1 VWIGQE
7 VQALPRDV
15 GGVGA
20 VISTIRVVAAALYD
34 SQGRILIAERP
45 AGKHMAGRWEFPGGK
60 VASGESDAA
69 ALARELHEELGV
81 NVTESRELMTL
92 HHDYADR
99 SVELSLWIV
108 ERYIGV
114 PQSLDQQRL
123 KWVEPAR
130 LTDEDILEAD
140 RPFVEALQRL
150 PQRSG

>member
-1 VWIGQE
+1 
-7 VQALPRDV
+7 
-15 GGVGA
+15 
-20 VISTIRVVAAALYD
+20 
-34 SQGRILIAERP
+34 
-45 AGKHMAGRWEFPGGK
+45 
-60 VASGESDAA
+60 
-69 ALARELHEELGV
+69 
-81 NVTESRELMTL
+81 MTL

-99 SVELSLWIV
+99 SVELSLWVV
-108 ERYIGV
+108 ERYTGV